1 MSLECLL
8 FCYVHSSQLLTFDM
22 ANPLKVY
29 LP

>member
-8 FCYVHSSQLLTFDM
+8 FCCVHSSQRLTIDM
-22 ANPLKVY
+22 ANPIMVH